1 MCGTAGL
8 FLGCE
13 AASTCP
19 LQRLRTPQP
28 GEPADPAYQ
37 SAFAAWDTKATVRSA
52 PRRVLQ
58 SPFPPEPFPAELV
71 PVFRH
76 PLVKGLRA
84 PARQFLLAQHLF
96 RYLDF
101 TAQLELVVVNDTLV
115 RLALQ
120 SAYGLTEPMRLDA
133 LRMVCDESYH
143 ALFSMDMKLQ
153 IADAYQI
160 AAPAD
165 SRAWF
170 LTRIDRLLTET
181 DAGLREIG
189 RLLFVTVSE
198 TLISASLAEHTRGA
212 GGPVAVRAMLQDHAV
227 DEGRHHA
234 FFAAFARHLWARL
247 DTSERRW
254 AGRLIPQLIDIFLH
268 VDVAAIE
275 ADLRTADLSP
285 DEARQVAEETFLA
298 ADVAAQKRQTAS
310 RTIRYF
316 DELDAFRDDEAQASL
331 VRYGLADPP

>member
-13 AASTCP
+13 AALTCP

-28 GEPADPAYQ
+28 GESADPEYQ
-37 SAFAAWDTKATVRSA
+37 SAFLTWDTKATVRSA
-52 PRRVLQ
+52 PRRVLE
-58 SPFPPEPFPAELV
+58 SPPPPEPFPAELV

-76 PLVKGLRA
+76 PLVKALRA
-84 PARQFLLAQHLF
+84 SGRRFLLAQHLF

-101 TAQLELVVVNDTLV
+101 TTQLELVVVNDTLV

-120 SAYGLTEPMRLDA
+120 PAYGLTEPMRLDA

-153 IADAYQI
+153 IADAYGI

-170 LTRIDRLLTET
+170 LARIDRLLAET
-181 DAGLREIG
+181 DASLREVG

-198 TLISASLAEHTRGA
+198 TLISASLAEHARGTD
-212 GGPVAVRAMLQDHAV
+212 GPAAVRNLLQDHAV

-234 FFAAFARHLWARL
+234 FFAAFTRHLWACL
-247 DTSERRW
+247 DRSERRW
-254 AGRLIPQLIDIFLH
+254 AGRLIPQLIDIFLS
-268 VDVAAIE
+268 VDVVAIE
-275 ADLRTADLSP
+275 ADLRVAGLSP
-285 DEARQVAEETFLA
+285 DEAHQVAEETFLG
-298 ADVAAQKRQTAS
+298 ADVVAQKRQAAS

-331 VRYGLADPP
+331 IGYGLADTS